1 MCAANEWASDCDA
14 TEPRHAQID
23 RQTDEQTDT
32 WTTHFPFHNTT
43 VFVDSQKRLQKI
55 LANVTACQTHICQRI
70 CHYFYTAVRCAPV
83 RYYVQRF

>member
-32 WTTHFPFHNTT
+32 LTTHFP
-43 VFVDSQKRLQKI
+43 LP
-55 LANVTACQTHICQRI
+55 QRHSFRGFSKEI
-70 CHYFYTAVRCAPV
+70 AKNLS
-83 RYYVQRF
+83 